1 MRQRRPAG
9 VAGMKNTITIA
20 IANQK
25 GGVGKTTTAVNLA
38 AGLAVA
44 GYDVALVDCDPQA
57 HASTFVYDREKL
69 DVTLTDVIC
78 TRWDHSQPGRPT
90 RLNFEPVTSAVYQT
104 SFERLDLIPS
114 NLGLAAFDRD
124 TAQAIDRL
132 EEALRDI
139 SEHYDFLI
147 LDCPPNLGLLFTA
160 SLKAA
165 EHVIV
170 PVAAQYLPLEGV
182 GDLLLSLDEMIA
194 RRKLNI
200 LGAVITLFDART
212 SLSRNAAD
220 AVRAEPTMGPKL
232 FETMISTNTKLA
244 EAPAYHVPIYS
255 YQPQSPGSA
264 RAIQQ
269 FDELTSE
276 VLARLEMPAHK
287 EERKR
292 SIHVA
297 K

>member
-1 MRQRRPAG
+1 
-9 VAGMKNTITIA
+9 MKNTTTIA

-44 GYDVALVDCDPQA
+44 GYEVALVDCDPQA

-90 RLNFEPVTSAVYQT
+90 RMNFEQIQSAVYQT
-104 SFERLDLIPS
+104 SLEHLDIIPS
-114 NLGLAAFDRD
+114 NLGLASFDRD

-132 EEALRDI
+132 EEALREV
-139 SEHYDFLI
+139 SEFYDFLI

-170 PVAAQYLPLEGV
+170 PIAAQYLPLEGV
-182 GDLLLSLDEMIA
+182 GDLLLSLDDMIA

-200 LGAVITLFDART
+200 LGALVTLFDART
-212 SLSRNAAD
+212 SLSRNAVE
-220 AVRAEPTMGPKL
+220 AVRADQTLGSKL
-232 FETMISTNTKLA
+232 FETIISVNTKLA

-255 YQPQSPGSA
+255 YQPQSAGSA

-269 FDELTSE
+269 FDELTLE
-276 VLARLEMPAHK
+276 VLSRLELPAQKK
-287 EERKR
+287 EEGKR
-292 SIHVA
+292 AMHIA

>member
-1 MRQRRPAG
+1 MR
-9 VAGMKNTITIA
+9 KTTTIA

-38 AGLAVA
+38 AALAQT

-57 HASTFVYDREKL
+57 HASTFVYDREKAE
-69 DVTLTDVIC
+69 VTLADVIC
-78 TRWDHSQPGRPT
+78 TRWNHSQPGRPT
-90 RLNFEPVTSAVYQT
+90 RLPFEDIRSAVYQT
-104 SFERLDLIPS
+104 SFPRLDIIPS
-114 NLGLAAFDRD
+114 NLGMAAFDRD

-139 SEHYDFLI
+139 AEHYDFLI

-170 PVAAQYLPLEGV
+170 PIAAQYLPLEGV
-182 GDLLLSLDEMIA
+182 GDLLLSLDELIA
-194 RRKLNI
+194 RKKLNI
-200 LGAVITLFDART
+200 LGALITLFDPRT
-212 SLSRNAAD
+212 NLSRSAAEL
-220 AVRAEPTMGPKL
+220 VRQEPTLGPKM
-232 FETMISTNTKLA
+232 FETIITVNTKLA

-255 YQPQSPGSA
+255 YQEQSPGSV

-269 FDELTSE
+269 FDELAAE
-276 VLARLEMPAHK
+276 VLDRLKMPTRK
-287 EERKR
+287 KDEKR
-292 SIHVA
+292 SIRVA

>member
-1 MRQRRPAG
+1 
-9 VAGMKNTITIA
+9 MKKTTTIA

-38 AGLAVA
+38 AALAQC

-78 TRWDHSQPGRPT
+78 TRWNHAQPGRPV
-90 RLNFEPVTSAVYQT
+90 RLPFEDIRSAVYQT
-104 SFERLDLIPS
+104 AFPRLDVVPS
-114 NLGLAAFDRD
+114 NLGLAGFDRD

-139 SEHYDFLI
+139 AEHYDFLV

-160 SLKAA
+160 ALKAA

-182 GDLLLSLDEMIA
+182 GDLLLSLDEMIS

-200 LGAVITLFDART
+200 LGALITLFDART
-212 SLSRNAAD
+212 SLSKSAVETVRQD
-220 AVRAEPTMGPKL
+220 ATLGTKI
-232 FETMISTNTKLA
+232 FETVISINTKLA
-244 EAPAYHVPIYS
+244 EAPAYHVPIYA
-255 YQPQSPGSA
+255 YQEQSAGSV

-269 FDELTSE
+269 FDDLAAE
-276 VLARLEMPAHK
+276 VLERLQMSS
-287 EERKR
+287 RKKDEK
-292 SIHVA
+292 SIRVA